1 MYLCQMFTSEISL
14 IHIQKDLLGELGIYG
29 YFCSIRVVG
38 EDKCQMNAVTAARR
52 KVSTPLESDDYFGI
66 EFAKSADLGDPK
78 PILAF
83 LAQSIIETLAGIRD
97 IEQCAR
103 WLSDGVYQQIRQ
115 KSLASNRSR
124 AESSVK
130 AMRPNLAVGKISVF
144 SPREGVVEGVVI
156 IHNIGRARAVAIRL
170 EGYNGRWRAKS
181 VAVL

>member
-1 MYLCQMFTSEISL
+1 MFGLSTSP
-14 IHIQKDLLGELGIYG
+14 KVLLGILAVYR
-29 YFCSIRVVG
+29 YFCSIRAVG
-38 EDKCQMNAVTAARR
+38 ESKCKMNAVTSAKR
-52 KVSTPLESDDYFGI
+52 KVSTPLDSDDYFGI
-66 EFAKSADLGDPK
+66 EFANSADLGDPR
-78 PILAF
+78 PVLAF
-83 LAQSIIETLAGIRD
+83 LAQSVIETLAGIRD

-130 AMRPNLAVGKISVF
+130 ALRPNLVVGKISVF
-144 SPREGVVEGVVI
+144 SPREAVVEGVVI